1 MISYQS
7 ATYSLDN
14 RSFGLKNVRK
24 QEKKVPNYTKKQQ
37 IFTLVELQQL
47 NSRQNEFPVRQRVHE
62 SADCFSSSEFTVTLK
77 LTGAY

>member
-47 NSRQNEFPVRQRVHE
+47 NSRQN
-62 SADCFSSSEFTVTLK
+62 
-77 LTGAY
+77 